1 LTAPTGKLKT
11 SYLSIKDMQH
21 KSAEAKAQSQQED
34 LSGKEQQPYTYD
46 DLKKSWRKYAHAAK
60 AKGQSTLYSAM
71 IERDPIQKDKNQ
83 YEHLVDNQIQ
93 QTFFNQ
99 NLSDVM
105 HYLRSELR
113 NWSIQIEIGIESETN
128 ASKTLYS
135 GKDKFQDMAK
145 RNPHLNTLKQKFKLN
160 IEF

>member
-1 LTAPTGKLKT
+1 
-11 SYLSIKDMQH
+11 MQS
-21 KSAEAKAQSQQED
+21 KSAQDKAQSQED
-34 LSGKEQQPYTYD
+34 ELNGKEQQPFTYD
-46 DLKKSWRKYAHAAK
+46 DLKKAWRKYAHEAK
-60 AKGQSTLYSAM
+60 SKGQSTLYSAM
-71 IERDPIQKDKNQ
+71 IERDPVRKEGNNF
-83 YEHLVDNQIQ
+83 EHFVDNDIQ

-99 NLSDVM
+99 NLNDVM

-113 NWSIQIEIGIESETN
+113 NWSINIDIGIESETN